1 MFHQIVTNRQS
12 TELDVSLDSMI
23 DVFAEV
29 EKCEHI

>member
-1 MFHQIVTNRQS
+1 MFHSMVRNGQS

-29 EKCEHI
+29 EKYEHI